1 MCRVT
6 RSAPV
11 FSNSEG
17 FEYCHDKESIGSQKK
32 PIPKPKR
39 KPAKAEQV
47 WKFTGQCC
55 SAGYLLWNDTQGL
68 EIVLQLMKDIPVTKT
83 TGITEL
89 NSSFRF

>member
-6 RSAPV
+6 RSVPV
-11 FSNSEG
+11 FSNTEG
-17 FEYCHDKESIGSQKK
+17 FKYCHDKESIGSPKN

-47 WKFTGQCC
+47 WQFTGQCC

-68 EIVLQLMKDIPVTKT
+68 EIVLQLMKDIPVTKR